1 MKNFIKE
8 KIINRLR
15 SRDIKGLLCGIA
27 LIPVLWLVM
36 YPEFSITA
44 DCCRV
49 VDENGEEIAVDWSD
63 RELAEAVL
71 EADGEQIIIKS
82 RIWELIA
89 RGSEENDN
97 GSSKN

>member
-1 MKNFIKE
+1 MKLFIKE
-8 KIINRLR
+8 KINNKLH
-15 SRDIKGLLCGIA
+15 SSEIKGLLCGIA

-49 VDENGEEIAVDWSD
+49 VDENGEEIVVDWSD

-71 EADGEQIIIKS
+71 EADGDQIVVKS
-82 RIWELIA
+82 RIWEFITQ
-89 RGSEENDN
+89 GSEENDN
-97 GSSKN
+97 GRSEN

>member
-1 MKNFIKE
+1 MKLFIKE
-8 KIINRLR
+8 KINNKLHN
-15 SRDIKGLLCGIA
+15 SEIKGLLCGIA

-49 VDENGEEIAVDWSD
+49 VDENGEEIVVDWSD

-71 EADGEQIIIKS
+71 EADGDQIVVKS
-82 RIWELIA
+82 RIWEFITQ
-89 RGSEENDN
+89 GSEENDN
-97 GSSKN
+97 GRSEN